1 MFFSLHTVTTLRPQ
15 IGIIG
20 YKDHR
25 QISVADLPGL
35 IEGAHINIG
44 LGHKFLKHIE
54 RTKLLLMVVDLFGF
68 QMSVQYPIRTCIQ
81 TIYALNKELELY
93 DKDLIDRPCILL
105 LNKLDRQGSQIEY
118 DRVKDRILDLQS
130 EQLKFFFLFVSTN
143 LIEHNIHIRKNSEH
157 CAPLREK

>member
-1 MFFSLHTVTTLRPQ
+1 MERSANYCTFFLKKHLPFPVHFLVTTLRPQ
-15 IGIIG
+15 LGIVE
-20 YKDHR
+20 YNDLR

-93 DKDLIDRPCILL
+93 DKELIDRPCILL
-105 LNKLDRQGSQIEY
+105 LNKLDRDGSQIEY
-118 DRVKDRILDLQS
+118 DRVKDRVLDLQCKLS
-130 EQLKFFFLFVSTN
+130 FIISFPF
-143 LIEHNIHIRKNSEH
+143 
-157 CAPLREK
+157 